1 MYKVQLE
8 KFEGPLDLLLEL
20 IESEKL
26 NITEVSLTKVCDQY
40 LKYLEETKDISPSNL
55 ADFLLVAAQLILIK
69 SKAILPDFQ
78 LSDEEKISTEE
89 LSFRLLQYKKF
100 KAAAKKIL
108 QMYLGKNICHEKRF
122 QETLVAFYPGKNL
135 TSENISLTFY
145 DLLRILK
152 QFEILEKE
160 TIKETVSIKE
170 KIIHLQFLISRQVNI
185 RFNKIIKQAKTRLEA
200 IVSFLALLELIR
212 QKVINVI
219 QSDTFG
225 EIEIKKSSNQ
235 EL

>member
-1 MYKVQLE
+1 MYRIHLE

-20 IESEKL
+20 IENEKL
-26 NITEVSLTKVCDQY
+26 NITEVSLTKICDQY

-55 ADFLLVAAQLILIK
+55 ADFLLIAAQLILIK

-100 KAAAKKIL
+100 KAAANKIL
-108 QMYLGKNICHEKRF
+108 QMYLSRNTCYEKRS

-135 TSENISLTFY
+135 TSENISSAFY
-145 DLLRILK
+145 NLLRILK
-152 QFEILEKE
+152 QFEILKRE
-160 TIKETVSIKE
+160 TIKETISIKK
-170 KIIHLQFLISRQVNI
+170 KISHLQFLISHQVNI
-185 RFNKIIKQAKTRLEA
+185 RFNKIIKQAKTKLEV
-200 IVSFLALLELIR
+200 IVLFLALLELIR
-212 QKVINVI
+212 QKIINVI

-225 EIEIKKSSNQ
+225 EIEIKKSRNM
-235 EL
+235 